1 MKRLG
6 LIALLLFLAASS
18 FAQIPLKGT
27 WNIKMSFMGN
37 TATNTLTFDDDS
49 CGRVSDEAFAS
60 IKMNFGGVKLFGS
73 VACSISGTFVLD
85 GTTLTIKWDKDTYNE
100 DVVPVTATVQGE
112 PNADLQNET
121 QGELDAMLADLRSD
135 LDGDEVYTGVKI
147 KNGKLWL
154 TCKGDSGKEETDKYS
169 RVK

>member
-37 TATNTLTFDDDS
+37 TATNTLIFDDDS
-49 CGRVSDEAFAS
+49 SGHVSDEAFTS
-60 IKMNFGGVKLFGS
+60 IKMNFAGVKVYGS
-73 VACSISGTFVLD
+73 VTCSISGTFVLD
-85 GTTLTIKWDKDTYNE
+85 GTTLTIKWDKDTYRE
-100 DVVPVTATVQGE
+100 DMVPVTATVQGE
-112 PNADLQNET
+112 PNTDLQKET
-121 QGELDAMLADLRSD
+121 QGELDTMLAGVRSE
-135 LDGDEVYTGVKI
+135 LDSDEVYTDVKI

-154 TCKGDSGKEETDKYS
+154 TSKGDSGKDETDKYS